1 MRRSLRFA
9 LATLLSLPALAAA
22 QSGPATGTPGAAG
35 PEGPPRWTVGA
46 VAIQRDAPYRG
57 LDEDLLV
64 VPLVRFEGERAYL
77 RGLRGGWRLHEG
89 ERFELAVFAQAR
101 LDGFDAR
108 DSAALA
114 GMSDR
119 RTSLDLGL
127 AGTWRTAI
135 GGFDLSLAQDALDR
149 SGGQEASLTWATPF
163 TTGDW
168 GWLPAVSLRWQD
180 ADLVGYYY
188 GVRPGEATLA
198 RPAYD
203 PGSALLPEIS
213 LIVQRRLGERWTLY
227 GRVGH
232 TRLPGAIAD
241 SPIVAGDSSTSV
253 MIGLGYSPRED

>member
-1 MRRSLRFA
+1 MRPPSLA
-9 LATLLSLPALAAA
+9 ALAALLA
-22 QSGPATGTPGAAG
+22 LPVAAPADEGTGAPPPDA
-35 PEGPPRWTVGA
+35 PPRWTLGL
-46 VAIQRDAPYRG
+46 VAINRDAPYRG

-89 ERFELAVFAQAR
+89 EAFELAVFAQAR

-114 GMSDR
+114 GMADR
-119 RTSLDLGL
+119 RASLDLGL

-149 SGGQEASLTWATPF
+149 SGGQEAALTWAAPF

-168 GWLPAVSLRWQD
+168 GWLPALSLRWQD
-180 ADLVGYYY
+180 ADMVGYYY
-188 GVRPGEATLA
+188 GVRPGEATPD

-213 LIVQRRLGERWTLY
+213 LIVQRRLGARWTFY

-241 SPIVAGDSSTSV
+241 SPIVAGDTSTSV
-253 MIGLGYSPRED
+253 MLGLGYSPRED